1 VLRSGLGLLSRL
13 GLRLSLLYR
22 LFLGVGLRER
32 GEIDLR
38 GREGDLDTLRE
49 TSEYGDLEA

>member
-1 VLRSGLGLLSRL
+1 MFRTLVLRRGLGLLPRL
-13 GLRLSLLYR
+13 TLLLSLLYL

-38 GREGDLDTLRE
+38 GREGDLESRWE
-49 TSEYGDLEA
+49 TSE

>member
-1 VLRSGLGLLSRL
+1 MLRSGLGLLSRL